1 MSTKK
6 EAKSAEARIAADWDQ
21 RGIKLEK
28 GEQCQGGKLWL
39 CEKKLDKKVGRALG
53 LELGPGI
60 ECFLSF
66 SVMNEDQEQLENLP
80 F

>member
-1 MSTKK
+1 M
-6 EAKSAEARIAADWDQ
+6 
-21 RGIKLEK
+21 
-28 GEQCQGGKLWL
+28 WL